1 MCMYLLHVLL
11 DRNARLDT
19 YLLKVPMK
27 TFSSMFYR
35 FKQQMIVNCMPN
47 YQNFKNTEHNKR
59 EPNHR
64 VDLVLK

>member
-1 MCMYLLHVLL
+1 MHVFTSCFAGQKCKARYLS
-11 DRNARLDT
+11 
-19 YLLKVPMK
+19 LKVPMK

-35 FKQQMIVNCMPN
+35 FKQQMIVYCMPN